1 MKKYKLKIF
10 KSIIPCLLLTLSI
23 GWCYAFSLFS
33 PEISNA
39 LNVSIQKT
47 QFIFCLNIFF
57 LGLGAATFGRLVEK
71 NIKIAALTS
80 TTLLFLGL
88 ILSGIGIQLNSL
100 VLVYIGAGIL
110 CGISQGIGY
119 VVPVKNLILWW
130 NKSKHKGLVAA
141 ISIIS
146 FGLGS
151 TLCSYLFKFLFP
163 IFGIGGVF
171 YVLSLIYLVPML
183 IATFIIDKPKWA
195 KRIQKKNNKIKFD
208 YKNTLLHDNFFKKAW
223 TFMFLNISMGLILI
237 GSCAS
242 LLKNYSCLSAGTIII
257 VMMLCGLFNG
267 AGRLV
272 FPFASDFLVKRI
284 NILIIALLME
294 ISVIILGL
302 IFPIFV
308 PISIIL
314 INAGYGCFFAC
325 LPSILH
331 DHYGE
336 KNLSTLHGLCLSSWG
351 CASIFAYICS
361 SLILAYFSPVTLLI
375 VLAIVYMINLVVVY
389 GVNKNKSVS

>member
-1 MKKYKLKIF
+1 
-10 KSIIPCLLLTLSI
+10 
-23 GWCYAFSLFS
+23 
-33 PEISNA
+33 
-39 LNVSIQKT
+39 
-47 QFIFCLNIFF
+47 
-57 LGLGAATFGRLVEK
+57 
-71 NIKIAALTS
+71 
-80 TTLLFLGL
+80 
-88 ILSGIGIQLNSL
+88 
-100 VLVYIGAGIL
+100 
-110 CGISQGIGY
+110 
-119 VVPVKNLILWW
+119 
-130 NKSKHKGLVAA
+130 
-141 ISIIS
+141 
-146 FGLGS
+146 
-151 TLCSYLFKFLFP
+151 
-163 IFGIGGVF
+163 
-171 YVLSLIYLVPML
+171 ML

-272 FPFASDFLVKRI
+272 FPFASDFLVKRT

-375 VLAIVYMINLVVVY
+375 VLTIVYMINLVVVY